1 MYACAYVCVASMRAC
16 TCLHVYLYSAH
27 LVLVSVSHNSP
38 SSRYVKLSSP
48 NLNNLMLVGGMMD
61 YMAVILF
68 GLDAV
73 SVSNVAFDILC
84 TVGDNS
90 L

>member
-1 MYACAYVCVASMRAC
+1 M
-16 TCLHVYLYSAH
+16 
-27 LVLVSVSHNSP
+27 
-38 SSRYVKLSSP
+38 KLSSP

-84 TVGDNS
+84 TVGVNYIYISVMSVCDCV
-90 L
+90 LCVPFLPHVTGLRIYA